1 MSTRGR
7 ILAAEA
13 VGTAI
18 LVLGGP
24 GTAIFAVDKVGT
36 LGVALAFG
44 LSLLVAVYLIGA
56 ISGCHINPAVTIGM
70 WAAKRTPGGDVPW
83 YLGGQIIGA
92 ALASGLIWAIVRTGE
107 NAGAVGATRE
117 ALFSGASNGYGSHS
131 PTGYELGAVIIAE
144 VVFTAILVLVVM
156 GATRSTMPAGFAAIP
171 IGFTLALVHLISIPI
186 DNTSVNPARSFATA
200 IFADGFAFEQ
210 LWVFIVFPIIGGVI
224 GAVVWQMLSGDK
236 FSFSLSMPKGFVR
249 TSAPAA
255 KKAPAKRGPA
265 KRGPAKRA
273 PAKKA
278 RKR

>member
-24 GTAIFAVDKVGT
+24 GTAIFAGARVGT

-70 WAAKRTPGGDVPW
+70 WAAKRTPGADVPW
-83 YLGGQIIGA
+83 YLGGQVIGA
-92 ALASGLIWAIVRTGE
+92 ALASGVIWAIVRTGE
-107 NAGAVGATRE
+107 NAGAIGATRE

-210 LWVFIVFPIIGGVI
+210 LWVFIVFPVIGGVI
-224 GAVVWQMLSGDK
+224 GAVMWQLLAGEKLALSM
-236 FSFSLSMPKGFVR
+236 SMPKGFFVR
-249 TSAPAA
+249 TSSPSA
-255 KKAPAKRGPA
+255 KKAPARKAPA
-265 KRGPAKRA
+265 TRA